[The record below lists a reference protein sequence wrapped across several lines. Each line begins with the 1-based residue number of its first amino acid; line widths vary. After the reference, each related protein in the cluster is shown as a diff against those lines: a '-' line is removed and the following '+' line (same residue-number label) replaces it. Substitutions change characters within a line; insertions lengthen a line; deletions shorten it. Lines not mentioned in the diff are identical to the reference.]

1 MSIVTVQVSSGA
13 ERVASERRFDKGI
26 TILALKM
33 KLEMITGSEA
43 GHQDLRLYDCNNV
56 EIGKMDNN
64 DAMLGA
70 YPIESGMR
78 IHVIDTNPFKTR
90 NEFGDVSKVEK
101 FEMADEDYAK
111 RSDSVMAFKAR
122 NKLGRFNP
130 EFATKA
136 EQKEHEFEDE
146 AREIQKGSRC
156 EVTVQGQPPKRG
168 VVMFVGS
175 KTCIRFPCFVCSSLA
190 NSAEGQT
197 QFQPG
202 WWIGVKYD
210 EPVGKHDGSVGGVKY
225 FQCENKYGAFV
236 RPNCVKVGDYPE
248 ELLLSDDE
256 M

>member
-111 RSDSVMAFKAR
+111 RSGLFGLGRLHLLVVIRLSVSRCLVQTPSWPSKLATSLDDSIPNSLRKR
-122 NKLGRFNP
+122 NKRSTNLRTRRARFRRGP
-130 EFATKA
+130 A
-136 EQKEHEFEDE
+136 
-146 AREIQKGSRC
+146 ARSLCKGNR
-156 EVTVQGQPPKRG
+156 QNAA
-168 VVMFVGS
+168 
-175 KTCIRFPCFVCSSLA
+175 L
-190 NSAEGQT
+190 
-197 QFQPG
+197 
-202 WWIGVKYD
+202 
-210 EPVGKHDGSVGGVKY
+210 
-225 FQCENKYGAFV
+225 
-236 RPNCVKVGDYPE
+236 
-248 ELLLSDDE
+248 
-256 M
+256 

>member
-168 VVMFVGS
+168 VVMFVG
-175 KTCIRFPCFVCSSLA
+175 
-190 NSAEGQT
+190 QT